1 MKRRSFLKR
10 SAIAGAS
17 AASAP
22 YVLLPR
28 KGLAAEAA
36 MPDLVAVKNAE
47 PGAMLDKAMAEFGG
61 MERFVKK
68 NQTVVVKPNIAW
80 DRPPEL
86 GANTHPELVKRVV
99 EHCVKAGAKKVYVLD
114 HTVNKS
120 SNCYSNSGIEEAAR
134 NAGAVVVPVDTEGRY
149 QKVQVPG
156 DTLKETA
163 VHEQVL
169 EADVL
174 INVPVVKHHGSTHVT
189 LSMKNLMGVIWDRRA
204 YHKQGLHPCIAEFCL
219 FKKPDLNIADAYR
232 VTLRNGPQR
241 ARPEDVAVKKTLLVS
256 TDCVAIDAAAAKI
269 QGTDPLKVQHIV
281 MAAEK
286 KVGVMDLTKLN
297 IKRITV

>member
-10 SAIAGAS
+10 SALAGTSAASTPYLILSHEAS
-17 AASAP
+17 AA
-22 YVLLPR
+22 
-28 KGLAAEAA
+28 EAT

-47 PGAMLDKAMAEFGG
+47 PDIMLDKAMAEFGG

-68 NQTVVVKPNIAW
+68 GQSIVIKPNIAW

-86 GANTHPELVKRVV
+86 GANTHPGLVKRVV

-120 SNCYSNSGIEEAAR
+120 ASCYDKSGIEAAAR
-134 NAGAVVVPVDTEGRY
+134 EGGAVVVPVNTEGRY
-149 QKVQVPG
+149 QKVEVPG
-156 DTLKETA
+156 ETLKETA
-163 VHEQVL
+163 VHEQIL

-174 INVPVVKHHGSTHVT
+174 INVPVIKHHVSAKVT
-189 LSMKNLMGVIWDRRA
+189 LSMKNLMGAIWDRRA
-204 YHKQGLHPCIAEFCL
+204 YHKQGLHACIAEFCL
-219 FKKPDLNIADAYR
+219 FRKPDLNIVDGYR

-241 ARPEDVAVKKTLLVS
+241 ARPEDVVLKKTLLVS
-256 TDCVAIDAAAAKI
+256 TDCVAVDTAAAKI
-269 QGTDPLKVQHIV
+269 QGTDPQKVEHIV

-286 KVGVMDLTKLN
+286 KIGVMDLGKLN

>member
-10 SAIAGAS
+10 STLAGAS

-22 YVLLPR
+22 YLVLPGR
-28 KGLAAEAA
+28 GLAAEA
-36 MPDLVAVKNAE
+36 PDLVAVKNGE
-47 PGAMLDKAMAEFGG
+47 PDVMLDKAMAELGG

-68 NQTVVVKPNIAW
+68 GQTVVVKPNIAW
-80 DRPPEL
+80 NRPPEL
-86 GANTHPELVKRVV
+86 GANTHPGLVKRVV

-120 SNCYSNSGIEEAAR
+120 ADCYKKSGIEQAAR
-134 NAGAVVVPVDTEGRY
+134 DGGAIVVPVDTEGRY
-149 QKVQVPG
+149 QKVQIPG

-174 INVPVVKHHGSTHVT
+174 VNVPVIKHHASAKVT
-189 LSMKNLMGVIWDRRA
+189 LSMKNLMGIIWDRRA
-204 YHKQGLHPCIAEFCL
+204 YHKQGLHDCIAEFCL

-241 ARPEDVAVKKTLLVS
+241 ARPEDVVEKKTLLVS
-256 TDCVAIDAAAAKI
+256 TDCVAIDAAAAKV
-269 QGTDPLKVQHIV
+269 QGTDPQKVQHIV
-281 MAAEK
+281 LAAEK
-286 KVGVMDLTKLN
+286 KVGVMDLGKLN